1 MRPLISTDRMMMDFA
16 ASSDPDRPGKML
28 VLARPA
34 GLSQNL
40 DKLPCVLYLT
50 YYAYRDIMTMIT
62 VSSAE
67 FQRNFGVYQDKALTE
82 PVAITRNGRER
93 IVMVSADE
101 YRRLKRRAR
110 EVLPVGALS
119 DADLAALERAE
130 VAPRHQHLDRELE

>member
-1 MRPLISTDRMMMDFA
+1 
-16 ASSDPDRPGKML
+16 
-28 VLARPA
+28 
-34 GLSQNL
+34 
-40 DKLPCVLYLT
+40 
-50 YYAYRDIMTMIT
+50 MIT

-93 IVMVSADE
+93 LVIVAADE

-119 DADLAALERAE
+119 DADLEAIERAE
-130 VAPRHQHLDRELE
+130 VAPRHQHLDLELK